1 MKRPTL
7 TLKQQ
12 QDLQPP
18 APAGEI
24 VVPAKQPSYA
34 ELERKAL
41 SAGLAKLEE
50 NAPEWKRLRRSAG
63 FID

>member
-18 APAGEI
+18 PPASEI
-24 VVPAKQPSYA
+24 VIPKQPSYQ
-34 ELERKAL
+34 ELEQRAL
-41 SAGLAKLEE
+41 AVGLAKLEE
-50 NAPEWKRLRRSAG
+50 TNPEWRRLRRSAG
-63 FID
+63 FQD